1 MAKKCKDGI
10 CISYLFAIAAGY
22 LLGCS
27 NMALYIC
34 KLKNIDIRK
43 SGSNNLGAANSTIV
57 LGWRYGI
64 LVGIHDIGK
73 AIVAVLLTM
82 LLFPG
87 CPYAGAVAGVACVL
101 GHIFPFP
108 LKFKG
113 GKGFA
118 SFLGLTVALNWKFA
132 LVVLALVV
140 VITLVT
146 DYLVAGTLTTI
157 VIVPAYL
164 GFSAHNAILPLVI
177 LVATAVIF
185 YKHRENIPRMLNG
198 TEIGLRSTLK
208 KKTK

>member
-10 CISYLFAIAAGY
+10 CMSYLFAIAAGY

-73 AIVAVLLTM
+73 AIVAVLLTK

-87 CPYAGAVAGVACVL
+87 SPYAGAVAGMACVL